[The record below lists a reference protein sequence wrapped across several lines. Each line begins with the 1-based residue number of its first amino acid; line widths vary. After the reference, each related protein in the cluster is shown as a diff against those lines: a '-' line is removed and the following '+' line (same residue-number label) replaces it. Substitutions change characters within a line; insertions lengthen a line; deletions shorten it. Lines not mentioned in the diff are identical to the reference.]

1 MHQTSQLETIVDE
14 FIQSIGYRDT
24 LVIGSDC
31 QYVKKHLNK
40 KGINSFLNHDD
51 AIIDSAGLDTAIIYN
66 ISADKIFS
74 VFSDLY
80 HANID
85 SVYIALEL
93 VKENEGLFR
102 KDIEE
107 IIFSCGYKK
116 KHSYYNINDY
126 SKISDND
133 ICIHGVYEKIRKNSI
148 SSFPFSLLLE
158 ERDLHMDMMRES
170 GSRSDAHIYR
180 YKFACDYIRPG
191 DRVLDAACGLGYG
204 SHVIAHQSKA
214 KSVLGVDGS
223 RFAIEYANATY
234 ADESTKYME
243 GYLPDTLSSYSD
255 ASFDIIISFETL
267 EHVENPES
275 VLNEFYRLLSPG
287 GRLITSVPNDWSDES
302 GEDPN
307 PFHFHVYK
315 LGKFDSQLGAL
326 FDIESYFAQTADR
339 VKLLHSDCMW
349 ERRGRSLYQIDLNRV
364 SVGVESEW
372 ILAIVTK
379 DPTDHK
385 RIDYNQTLFYNEN
398 KCVLENVISFERDY
412 NNPWLVKS
420 LISIGWCAVNAD
432 LREKW
437 ADKILS
443 TYPSTSA
450 DYGAALCIKLYRYL
464 DDINDKSLVISEN
477 TVNEYLLLKYNS
489 SVNPTVKRWVY
500 SIAYVYGLIKMYNGD
515 YDSAEKYFEIIDCD
529 GVCNYDLTLL
539 TKYVLSFFW
548 RCILSIDDKDRCVS
562 LIDECASNVISS
574 LKLIPTESIEFPD
587 FYLRELSSV
596 VALLS
601 QLVSFKNN
609 YDNIKY
615 KPSLFNDELSSNI
628 LSRLSIE
635 LDKSKK
641 LNFQIHDAE
650 SKHHDAVSTL
660 NNKINL
666 IFEGKEWLEKA
677 WTNEKNNGLLLTS
690 RLDHIQKNLSENE
703 LQLATARDM
712 LSEKDLQLEA
722 TRDMLSEKELQL
734 EATRDMLSEKDLQL
748 EATRDMLSEKDLQL
762 VASRDM
768 LSEREVELAILHE
781 RLQKIESSYW
791 FKFIKM
797 VRNLRG
803 QHVQ

>member
-1 MHQTSQLETIVDE
+1 MHPTPQLETIVDE
-14 FIQSIGYRDT
+14 FIKSIGYRDT
-24 LVIGSDC
+24 LVIGSERQC
-31 QYVKKHLNK
+31 LQIHLNQ

-51 AIIDSAGLDTAIIYN
+51 AVINSTGLDTAIIYN
-66 ISADKIFS
+66 ISADKICS

-80 HANID
+80 NANID
-85 SVYIALEL
+85 NVYISLGL
-93 VKENEGLFR
+93 VKENAGLLR
-102 KDIEE
+102 KDIENR
-107 IIFSCGYKK
+107 IFSCGYKK
-116 KHSYYNINDY
+116 KHSYYNINNY
-126 SKISDND
+126 SEISDDD
-133 ICIHGVYEKIRKNSI
+133 IFIHGVYEKIRKTSI

-204 SHVIAHQSKA
+204 SHIIAHQSKA

-234 ADESTKYME
+234 VNESTKYME
-243 GYLPDTLSSYSD
+243 GYLPDALSSYSD

-267 EHVENPES
+267 EHVENPEL

-307 PFHFHVYK
+307 PFHFHVYNLK
-315 LGKFDSQLGAL
+315 KFDSQLGEL

-339 VKLLHSDCMW
+339 VKLLNSECKW
-349 ERRGRSLYQIDLNRV
+349 ESRGRSLHQIDLSRV

-372 ILAIVTK
+372 ILAVVTK
-379 DPTDHK
+379 DPTEHK
-385 RIDYNQTLFYNEN
+385 RINYNQKLFDNED
-398 KCVLENVISFERDY
+398 KCILPNVISFERDY

-420 LISIGWCAVNAD
+420 LIAIGWCAVNED

-437 ADKILS
+437 ADKILL

-464 DDINDKSLVISEN
+464 DNINDKSPIISESI
-477 TVNEYLLLKYNS
+477 VNEYLLLKYNS

-500 SIAYVYGLIKMYNGD
+500 SIAYVYGLIIMHNGD

-539 TKYVLSFFW
+539 TKYVLSCYW
-548 RCILSIDDKDRCVS
+548 RCILSIDDKKRCII
-562 LIDECASNVISS
+562 LIDECASNVISY

-609 YDNIKY
+609 YDNIKC
-615 KPSLFNDELSSNI
+615 KPSLFYNELSSNL
-628 LSRLSIE
+628 LSRLYLE
-635 LDKSKK
+635 VDKSKK
-641 LNFQIHDAE
+641 LNLLIHDAE
-650 SKHHDAVSTL
+650 SKYHDVVFTL

-690 RLDHIQKNLSENE
+690 RLDIIKKDLSEKEQE
-703 LQLATARDM
+703 LTASRGM
-712 LSEKDLQLEA
+712 LSEKDLQLA
-722 TRDMLSEKELQL
+722 ASIDMLSEKEQ
-734 EATRDMLSEKDLQL
+734 
-748 EATRDMLSEKDLQL
+748 
-762 VASRDM
+762 
-768 LSEREVELAILHE
+768 ELAILHE

-791 FKFIKM
+791 FKFKKM

-803 QHVQ
+803 QNGK

>member
-85 SVYIALEL
+85 SVYISLEL

-116 KHSYYNINDY
+116 KHSYYNINNY
-126 SKISDND
+126 SEISDND
-133 ICIHGVYEKIRKNSI
+133 ICIHGVYEKIRTNSI

-315 LGKFDSQLGAL
+315 LEKFDSQLGAL

-349 ERRGRSLYQIDLNRV
+349 ERRGRSLHQIDLNRV

-385 RIDYNQTLFYNEN
+385 HIDYNQTLFYNEN

-420 LISIGWCAVNAD
+420 LISIGWCAVNED

-539 TKYVLSFFW
+539 TKYVLSFYW
-548 RCILSIDDKDRCVS
+548 RCILSIDDKNRCVT

-574 LKLIPTESIEFPD
+574 LKFIPTESIEFPD

-628 LSRLSIE
+628 LSRLYLE
-635 LDKSKK
+635 VDKSKK
-641 LNFQIHDAE
+641 LKFLIHDAE
-650 SKHHDAVSTL
+650 SKHHDAVFTL

-690 RLDHIQKNLSENE
+690 RLDNIQKNLSENE
-703 LQLATARDM
+703 LQLAAARDM
-712 LSEKDLQLEA
+712 LSEKD
-722 TRDMLSEKELQL
+722 LQL

-762 VASRDM
+762 EATRDM